1 MDVYISL
8 NTVHITGRDLYEEL
22 LQLKLQGWNIS
33 VVGFLTGLVSKSSP
47 VLGLNFLRGVD
58 KARTF
63 FLMFRL
69 SPVILCQKW
78 AVAGNGLKQAN
89 SCWMLLV
96 LVPINTKKNRNTDGP
111 CQLRFFGHALFQII
125 TDLGKNTNSA
135 PEGRRDFL
143 NTPKCAQ
150 GTHLYKCYEATYTL
164 KRLVSEKIAKNRF

>member
-1 MDVYISL
+1 MNRI
-8 NTVHITGRDLYEEL
+8 
-22 LQLKLQGWNIS
+22 
-33 VVGFLTGLVSKSSP
+33 
-47 VLGLNFLRGVD
+47 
-58 KARTF
+58 
-63 FLMFRL
+63 

-164 KRLVSEKIAKNRF
+164 KRLVSEKIAKNRFTVRDWPKIGFLRFSRKGSTSGHMLLHNSYINMAIMNILVYSRGL